1 MEHERNKKFQNDTL
15 HLLNNLKEK
24 GIDVGED
31 LLLFRKL
38 MNRYMFDITIMEF
51 CSTSNIRN
59 YQKYL
64 DLCEKSIIKM
74 IKE

>member
-24 GIDVGED
+24 GIDVEED
-31 LLLFRKL
+31 LLLFKKL